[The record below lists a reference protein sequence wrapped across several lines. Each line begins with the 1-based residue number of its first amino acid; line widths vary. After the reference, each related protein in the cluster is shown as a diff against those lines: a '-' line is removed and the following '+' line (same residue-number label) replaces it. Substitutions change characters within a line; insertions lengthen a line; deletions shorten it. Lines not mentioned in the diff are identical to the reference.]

1 MCKPSCMDRIRI
13 FKLNCLHFVKGS
25 VMVDKEVLYY
35 IWLLIISFIG
45 GVLNY
50 IKRKAKGSKF
60 SLGAFILGVVSS
72 MFVAY
77 LTFEIGNFYFENE
90 KFAVA
95 LAGLAAWM
103 GTDALV
109 GLEEVYKKKIFKEKR

>member
-1 MCKPSCMDRIRI
+1 MVMLCDSEFIY
-13 FKLNCLHFVKGS
+13 LSSTKGVS
-25 VMVDKEVLYY
+25 MINIDKDILYY
-35 IWLLIISFIG
+35 LWLLIISFIG

-50 IKRKAKGSKF
+50 IKRKAKGNSF
-60 SLGAFILGVVSS
+60 SLSAFLVGVVSS

-77 LTFEIGNFYFENE
+77 LTFEIGNFYFGSE

-109 GLEEVYKKKIFKEKR
+109 GLEEVFRKKILEEKR